1 MMKRTLP
8 FTLLPLLAAA
18 LTACGG
24 SSSSTDPAPV
34 ACAETGAY
42 ACKTGETEP
51 LYTFQWA
58 LNYAKSYFNGF
69 PETFG
74 GGLDLNVEPA
84 HREGVK
90 GQGVNVLV
98 VDSGVDLHN
107 EDLAPNADFSMS
119 WNLVTQTNDPYPVT
133 RDPNGDPHG
142 TNVAGMIAAAQNG
155 KGVMGISPRVKIGG
169 VNYLQTP
176 NDELSAVL
184 GGAPWSSKAD
194 IFNASIGAIK
204 PRAYSYESEDD
215 TSTVVI
221 RGMKKLRNGKGAILI
236 KSAGNSF
243 KSDGGAFSREPCGK
257 SQVYYN
263 CSNPV
268 GDYLAREPNSIV
280 IAALNAFGDA
290 SSYSSAGSIVWVTGM
305 GGETGSGGNYGEE
318 KTRDY
323 DGPTVFS
330 TDLSGCETGYSKKM
344 ARTPFLRGETERNG
358 VADNPR
364 CDYSYMNGTSAAAPT
379 ISGVVALMLSANPDL
394 TWRDVRDILRLS
406 ARKVDANYAQS
417 SPDKNIPYGA
427 RTDLR
432 SNALLPEV
440 GQASDIR
447 DGATLVPIDLGWQKN
462 AAGSEYSNWY
472 GFGVPDAAKAVE
484 LAKEYKKH
492 PERHKTA
499 DVKMPAFEEI
509 AYWSNQAPV
518 TGKSAAS
525 KSNKIQPF
533 PYQQVSLVGTLKSQA
548 QQVDTF
554 QVLLSGENVCL
565 GSLGIAVQSPSGMF
579 SLLKLPNDSFR
590 FDGIEV
596 FYDFALNSVA
606 FYGEPAQGEWKI
618 FALAANPDLPLDA
631 EVKNEEG
638 KIEKPT
644 ACVSSNP
651 DGTQKSYQFQ
661 VDARIIAQ

>member
-1 MMKRTLP
+1 MMKRALP
-8 FTLLPLLAAA
+8 FTLLPLIAAA

-24 SSSSTDPAPV
+24 SSSSPDPAPV
-34 ACAETGAY
+34 VCAETGAY

-119 WNLVTQTNDPYPVT
+119 WNLVTQTNDPYPILES
-133 RDPNGDPHG
+133 PNSDPHG

-169 VNYLQTP
+169 VNYLQSSG
-176 NDELSAVL
+176 DKLSAVL
-184 GGAPWSSKAD
+184 GGATWSSKAD
-194 IFNASIGAIK
+194 IFNASFGSIK
-204 PRAYSYESEDD
+204 PIAFSYESEYD
-215 TSTVVI
+215 TGTVVM

-243 KSDGGAFSREPCGK
+243 SVELCGK
-257 SQVYYN
+257 SQVYYD

-268 GDYLAREPNSIV
+268 GDNLAREPNSIV
-280 IAALNAFGDA
+280 VAALNAFGEA

-305 GGETGSGGNYGEE
+305 GGERGEGGNYGER
-318 KTRDY
+318 KTEDY
-323 DGPTVFS
+323 SGPTIFS
-330 TDLSGCETGYSKKM
+330 TDLSGCEVGYSKKNEI
-344 ARTPFLRGETERNG
+344 TPFLRGETERNG

-406 ARKVDANYAQS
+406 ARKVDANYAQL
-417 SPDKNIPYGA
+417 SPGKSIPYGA

-432 SNALLPEV
+432 SNTLLPEV

-447 DGATLVPIDLGWQKN
+447 EGATLVPIDLGWQKN

-484 LAKEYKKH
+484 LAREYKKY

-499 DVKMPAFEEI
+499 DVKMPAFEKI
-509 AYWSNQAPV
+509 AYWAKQAPDA
-518 TGKSAAS
+518 GKAANF
-525 KSNKIQPF
+525 KSTKIQPF
-533 PYQQVSLVGTLKSQA
+533 PYQQVSLVGTLKSPA

-590 FDGIEV
+590 FDGIDE
-596 FYDFALNSVA
+596 FEDFALNSMA

-618 FALAANPDLPLDA
+618 FALASNPDIPLK
-631 EVKNEEG
+631 VEG
-638 KIEKPT
+638 KNPETEGIKPT
-644 ACVSSNP
+644 ACLSTNP
-651 DGTQKSYQFQ
+651 DGTSRNYQFQ
-661 VDARIIAQ
+661 VDARIIGQ

>member
-1 MMKRTLP
+1 MPLAY
-8 FTLLPLLAAA
+8 LLDGRPLCNRA
-18 LTACGG
+18 
-24 SSSSTDPAPV
+24 
-34 ACAETGAY
+34 
-42 ACKTGETEP
+42 
-51 LYTFQWA
+51 
-58 LNYAKSYFNGF
+58 
-69 PETFG
+69 
-74 GGLDLNVEPA
+74 
-84 HREGVK
+84 
-90 GQGVNVLV
+90 V

-107 EDLAPNADFSMS
+107 EDLAQNADFSMS
-119 WNLVTQTNDPYPVT
+119 WNLVTQTNDPYPILES
-133 RDPNGDPHG
+133 PNSDPHG

-169 VNYLQTP
+169 VNYIQSP
-176 NDELSAVL
+176 GDKLSAVL

-194 IFNASIGAIK
+194 IFNASFGSIK
-204 PRAYSYESEDD
+204 PIAFSYESEDD
-215 TSTVVI
+215 TGTVVM

-243 KSDGGAFSREPCGK
+243 SEGLCGY
-257 SQVYYN
+257 SQVYYD

-268 GDYLAREPNSIV
+268 GDRLAREPNSIV
-280 IAALNAFGDA
+280 VAALNAFGEA

-305 GGETGSGGNYGEE
+305 GGEYGSGGRYGEG
-318 KTRDY
+318 KMPYY
-323 DGPTVFS
+323 DGPTIFT
-330 TDLSGCETGYSKKM
+330 TDLHGCDVGYSNKT

-406 ARKVDANYAQS
+406 ARKVDANYAQL
-417 SPDKNIPYGA
+417 SPGKSIPYGA

-432 SNALLPEV
+432 SNTLLPEV

-447 DGATLVPIDLGWQKN
+447 EGATLVPVDLGWQKN

-484 LAKEYKKH
+484 LAKEYKKY
-492 PERHKTA
+492 PERHKNA

-509 AYWSNQAPV
+509 AYWSNQAPD
-518 TGKSAAS
+518 TKKSAAS
-525 KSNKIQPF
+525 ISTKIQPF
-533 PYQQVSLVGTLKSQA
+533 PYRRVSLVGTLKSQA

-579 SLLKLPNDSFR
+579 SL
-590 FDGIEV
+590 G
-596 FYDFALNSVA
+596 SVA
-606 FYGEPAQGEWKI
+606 QRSAVQ
-618 FALAANPDLPLDA
+618 
-631 EVKNEEG
+631 
-638 KIEKPT
+638 
-644 ACVSSNP
+644 
-651 DGTQKSYQFQ
+651 Q
-661 VDARIIAQ
+661 VG

>member
-1 MMKRTLP
+1 MMKRVLP
-8 FTLLPLLAAA
+8 FTLLPLIAAA

-24 SSSSTDPAPV
+24 SSSSPDPAPV

-42 ACKTGETEP
+42 ACKTGDTEP

-119 WNLVTQTNDPYPVT
+119 WNFVTQTNDPYPILES
-133 RDPNGDPHG
+133 PNSDPHG

-169 VNYLQTP
+169 VNYLQSP
-176 NDELSAVL
+176 SDELAAVL

-194 IFNASIGAIK
+194 IFNASFGSIK
-204 PRAYSYESEDD
+204 PIALSYESEDD
-215 TSTVVI
+215 TGTVVL

-243 KSDGGAFSREPCGK
+243 SEELCGR
-257 SQVYYN
+257 SQVYYD

-268 GDYLAREPNSIV
+268 GDSLAREPNSIV
-280 IAALNAFGDA
+280 VAALNAFGDA

-305 GGETGSGGNYGEE
+305 GGEYGSGGKYGEG
-318 KTRDY
+318 KTPYY

-330 TDLSGCETGYSKKM
+330 TDLRGCDVGYGNKT
-344 ARTPFLRGETERNG
+344 AITPFLRGETERNG
-358 VADNPR
+358 VADNPQ

-406 ARKVDANYAQS
+406 ARKVDANYAQH
-417 SPDKNIPYGA
+417 SPDKKIPYGA

-432 SNALLPEV
+432 NNTLLPEV

-447 DGATLVPIDLGWQKN
+447 EGATLVPMDLGWQKN
-462 AAGSEYSNWY
+462 GAGSEYSNWY

-484 LAKEYKKH
+484 LAKEYKKQ

-509 AYWSNQAPV
+509 AYWAKQAPDA
-518 TGKSAAS
+518 GKAANF
-525 KSNKIQPF
+525 KSTKIQSF
-533 PYQQVSLVGTLKSQA
+533 PYQQVSLVGTLKSSA

-590 FDGIEV
+590 FDGIDE
-596 FYDFALNSVA
+596 FEDFALNSMA

-618 FALAANPDLPLDA
+618 FALASNPDIPL
-631 EVKNEEG
+631 EMKEENQKTEG
-638 KIEKPT
+638 EKPT
-644 ACVSSNP
+644 ACLSTNA
-651 DGTQKSYQFQ
+651 DGTPRNYQFQ
-661 VDARIIAQ
+661 VDARIIGQ